1 MKCYIISVIAAS
13 GRTSDMCIVIDCM
26 AQCSTFLSFSV
37 VPVMGTVGALSFVT
51 DGELTDQPC
60 ADDAFLFDMSMR

>member
-13 GRTSDMCIVIDCM
+13 GRSSDMCMVIDCM

-37 VPVMGTVGALSFVT
+37 VRVIGTVGVLSFVT
-51 DGELTDQPC
+51 DGELTDQLC
-60 ADDAFLFDMSMR
+60 ADDAFLFDVSIR

>member
-1 MKCYIISVIAAS
+1 MKCYIISVIATS

-37 VPVMGTVGALSFVT
+37 VRGIGTVGVLSFVT
-51 DGELTDQPC
+51 GGKLTNQLY
-60 ADDAFLFDMSMR
+60 ADDAFLFDVSMR

>member
-37 VPVMGTVGALSFVT
+37 VPVLGTDGVSSFVT